1 MADLMGGINT
11 TPLILEML
19 ERRNWFDRKKLDE
32 IQALL
37 RNLPANVL
45 SELALIRSGHIS
57 DQEIASLYAEDL
69 ALPLVSNTF
78 DAGGVDMEL
87 ANLLPEK
94 LCFDK
99 LICPLRVNGDR
110 LDLAMVSPDQMGF
123 INEIQLYTGLR
134 VNPVIAPL
142 SVVQTMLDTL
152 YRSGRVL
159 KAIGA
164 GAEEFELM
172 EGEVEDQEEG
182 QENVLHLDAPP
193 PPDASGRVIRM
204 VNHILEQ
211 ALRSLASDIH
221 LEPFEDGCKL
231 RLRIDGV
238 LHELPSPSKA
248 VFIMILSRLK
258 VLAKMDIAE
267 KRIPQDGAIAL
278 RSGDKRIDLRV
289 STVPT
294 IYGEKMVMRILDKG
308 IIPLDLVKL
317 GMDERQ
323 TLDLIEAIRSPYGLG
338 LVTGPTGSGKSTTLY
353 ACLNKLNEPKV
364 NICTVEDPVEY
375 KFKGLNQTQVKPL
388 VGLTFASSL
397 RAFLRQDPDIIMVGE
412 VRDPETAKICL
423 QAALTGHLVLST
435 LHTNDALSAV
445 NRLEDMD
452 IEPFLLA
459 STLRVLQAQRLV
471 RLLCPQCREP
481 YEVTPELAERHGLTP
496 GEVIYH
502 PKGCPQCRHVG
513 YRGRVGVFEIIRV
526 TPELSR
532 LIQKRAPLDE
542 LRKVARAEGMKMLY
556 DSALDK
562 VRQGLT
568 SLEVALSVTM
578 AEVE

>member
-1 MADLMGGINT
+1 MADHMGGINAP
-11 TPLILEML
+11 PLILEML

-57 DQEIASLYAEDL
+57 DLEIASLYAEDL
-69 ALPLVSNTF
+69 ALPLVPSTLE
-78 DAGGVDMEL
+78 AGEVDMEL
-87 ANLLPEK
+87 ANLLPDK

-99 LICPLRVNGDR
+99 LICPIRVEGNR
-110 LDLAMVSPDQMGF
+110 LDIALVSPEKMGL
-123 INEIQLYTGLR
+123 IDEIQLYTGLR
-134 VNPVIAPL
+134 VNPMIAPL
-142 SVVQTMLDTL
+142 SVVQALLDTL

-164 GAEEFELM
+164 GSEEFELL
-172 EGEVEDQEEG
+172 EREEEEEKRDED
-182 QENVLHLDAPP
+182 NVLQLDAPP
-193 PPDASGRVIRM
+193 PPDATGRVIRM

-211 ALRSLASDIH
+211 ALRNGASDIH

-231 RLRIDGV
+231 RLRIDGT
-238 LHELPSPSKA
+238 LHELPPPSKT
-248 VFIMILSRLK
+248 VFIMIVSRLK

-278 RSGDKRIDLRV
+278 KSGDKRIDLRV

-294 IYGEKMVMRILDKG
+294 IYGEKMVLRILDKA
-308 IIPLDLVKL
+308 IIPLELTKL
-317 GMDERQ
+317 GLDERQ
-323 TLDLIEAIRSPYGLG
+323 TSDLIEAIRSPYGLG

-353 ACLNKLNEPKV
+353 ACLNLLNEPNV

-375 KFKGLNQTQVKPL
+375 KFKGLNQIQVKPL
-388 VGLTFASSL
+388 VGLTFSASL

-412 VRDPETAKICL
+412 VRDQETAEICL
-423 QAALTGHLVLST
+423 RAALTGHLVLST
-435 LHTNDALSAV
+435 IHTNDALSAV
-445 NRLEDMD
+445 ARLEDMD

-471 RLLCPQCREP
+471 RLLCPHCKEP
-481 YEVTPELAERHGLTP
+481 YEVSAELAERQGLIP
-496 GEVIYH
+496 GEIMYR
-502 PKGCPQCRHVG
+502 PKGCVQCRRVG
-513 YRGRVGVFEIIRV
+513 YRGRVGVFEVIRI
-526 TPELSR
+526 TPDLSR
-532 LIQKRAPLDE
+532 LIQKHVPVDE
-542 LRKVARAEGMKMLY
+542 LRKAARAEGMKMLY

-562 VRQGLT
+562 VRQGFT
-568 SLEVALSVTM
+568 SLESALSVTM
-578 AEVE
+578 SQEE